1 MKKLLVFTLF
11 IALLFVPF
19 QAAIADVEP
28 GLGGESP
35 RWTIEDVFGTEEL
48 PFAIGHR
55 GYGENKIY
63 LRDNPIENTTEAV
76 RLAFRRGIQMVE
88 VDAVLTGD
96 GIVVALHDDFL
107 EDYTCVNSINFN
119 DLKSRLKD
127 VSTLRHILQKART
140 FSTIEGSD
148 RPGGQVLV
156 EIKTPSPL
164 CDSDDETIPALV
176 DAVLGDIEHTKMK
189 EQVIIESFSPEI
201 LLKVR
206 DEEPDIP
213 RMLAI
218 SVLQVVSQDDI
229 EAAFGPD
236 SVTLIDKDPGG
247 FGLQWAEIAGLY
259 RLPSYYP
266 DVSLYFGVLLGTDSR
281 TASLDKD
288 LLGLMGPTFG
298 AFFVGT
304 IHSLDLNVL
313 LYTIEAEWEWYYFA
327 DFGVDGI
334 MVDNIP
340 LGLSLE
346 GEGAP

>member
-11 IALLFVPF
+11 SALLLITF
-19 QAAIADVEP
+19 QTAIADVEP

-55 GYGENKIY
+55 GYGENKIFTP
-63 LRDNPIENTTEAV
+63 DTPIENTTEAV
-76 RLAFRRGIQMVE
+76 RLAFRKGIQMVE

-96 GIVVALHDDFL
+96 GIAVALHDDFL
-107 EDYTCVNSINFN
+107 EDFTCVNSINFN
-119 DLKSRLKD
+119 DLKGRLKD

-140 FSTIEGSD
+140 FSTVKGLD

-164 CDSDDETIPALV
+164 CDPDDETIPALV
-176 DAVLGDIEHTKMK
+176 NAVIDDIEHTKMK

-201 LLKVR
+201 LLIVL
-206 DEEPDIP
+206 DEEPAIP

-218 SVLQVVSQDDI
+218 SVLQVASVNEI
-229 EAAFGPD
+229 EDAFGPG
-236 SVTLIDKDPGG
+236 SVTLIDKDPGD
-247 FGLQWAEIAGLY
+247 FGLQWAEIAGVY

-266 DVSLYFGVLLGTDSR
+266 DVSLYLGVLLETSSR
-281 TASLDKD
+281 AASLDKD
-288 LLGLMGPTFG
+288 LLGLMGPGFG

-313 LYTIEAEWEWYYFA
+313 LYTIEAEWEWHYFA
-327 DFGVDGI
+327 PFGVDGMI
-334 MVDNIP
+334 IDNIP
-340 LGLSLE
+340 LGVSLE
-346 GEGAP
+346 GSP